1 MIFTYLTKKFYI
13 NIFTVFFIF
22 FLDRI
27 SKLYVIYL
35 HDKRFGGDLFSSDYL
50 NINLI
55 WNEGIA
61 FGLFAFEESEFYNF
75 LTLFI
80 SLIISVIIYMVI
92 KSNGLKRFALLMIIG
107 GALGNLYDRVV
118 FLAVPDFIDF
128 HIGNFHWFTFNIADI
143 FISVG
148 VIFMILLE
156 FIDNNKEKRKEE
168 KKNYTNYF
176 FFSFFIRLPII
187 AKIYC
192 PNKKSW
198 W

>member
-1 MIFTYLTKKFYI
+1 MNLTYFTNLTKNFYI
-13 NIFTVFFIF
+13 NIFSIFFIF
-22 FLDRI
+22 FLDRL

-35 HDKRFGGDLFSSDYL
+35 HNKNLGGDLFSSDYL

-61 FGLFAFEESEFYNF
+61 FGLFAFEESKFYNF

-80 SLIISVIIYMVI
+80 SLVIFVLIYMLV
-92 KSNGLKRFALLMIIG
+92 KSNGVKRFALLIIIG
-107 GALGNLYDRVV
+107 GALGNLYDRIVY
-118 FLAVPDFIDF
+118 LAVPDFIDF

-156 FIDNNKEKRKEE
+156 FIDNNK
-168 KKNYTNYF
+168 N
-176 FFSFFIRLPII
+176 
-187 AKIYC
+187 KI
-192 PNKKSW
+192 NE
-198 W
+198 

>member
-1 MIFTYLTKKFYI
+1 MNLTYFSNLTKNFYI
-13 NIFTVFFIF
+13 NIFSIFFIF

-35 HDKRFGGDLFSSDYL
+35 HDKNIGGDLYSSDYL

-61 FGLFAFEESEFYNF
+61 FGLFAFEESKFYNF

-80 SLIISVIIYMVI
+80 SLVISVLIYMLI
-92 KSNGLKRFALLMIIG
+92 KSNGVKRFALLIIIG
-107 GALGNLYDRVV
+107 GALGNLYDRVIY
-118 FLAVPDFIDF
+118 LAVPDFIDF

-143 FISVG
+143 FISAG

-156 FIDNNKEKRKEE
+156 FIDNNKD
-168 KKNYTNYF
+168 
-176 FFSFFIRLPII
+176 
-187 AKIYC
+187 KI
-192 PNKKSW
+192 NE
-198 W
+198 